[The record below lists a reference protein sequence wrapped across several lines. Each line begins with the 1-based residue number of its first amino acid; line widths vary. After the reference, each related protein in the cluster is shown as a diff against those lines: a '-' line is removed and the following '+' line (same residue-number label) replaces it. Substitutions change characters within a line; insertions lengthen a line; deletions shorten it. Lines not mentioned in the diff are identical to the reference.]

1 MDKRV
6 TYRVHMDLTIVAMD
20 KTGLTEMT
28 MILHPIG
35 NKTKNSSKKRSNK
48 KIHNF
53 SKNWNYEEFLR
64 K

>member
-1 MDKRV
+1 
-6 TYRVHMDLTIVAMD
+6 MD

-53 SKNWNYEEFLR
+53 SKNWDYEEFLR
-64 K
+64 KVKQLYDYIDVDFLLS